1 MRARDGPRYRTG
13 DVMGLVSIFAS
24 LVLLA
29 GQAAATSDGRGGE
42 EAYDARIQ
50 DARASMMADPQAAL
64 DAALAAYQAAGSP
77 QSAAYRERTARAR
90 WLEAESLMRLGRSA
104 EAAVALEYAVEAL
117 GVDAAPSQLRG
128 DIVMSRAR
136 IAMLQ
141 PDFEAALAAFVA
153 ARDMFQLL
161 DSPRGEAMALQGLGG
176 IYTEARQYDEALN
189 FYSRAMDRHRDSSLD
204 LSALNNRAN
213 VYRQLNQFEDA
224 LSDYR
229 AALDVAL
236 ALNSPILNARILSN
250 ISALHV
256 LRGDLEEAD
265 HALERAREQAPDLA
279 DSDWSRT
286 MSGVEAM
293 IASGRG
299 DLLGARA
306 ALEQTFAGLNLDATP
321 QPYLEFH
328 ELAREV
334 FDRLGEPA
342 AALAHFQAF
351 KRLDD
356 QSRDIAASATSA
368 VVAAEYNFAEQ
379 NFQLQQLRAE
389 RLEQDVRTAA
399 IAERAR
405 LTTFSG
411 ILALIVGLL
420 ILAYSRYRVER
431 ARKLALIDAL
441 YRDRDTRLPTSE
453 ALVHQVRQDKEA
465 GRSTYALAIK
475 VHRYGQLQS
484 ALGTVSAAG
493 LLPILSERLWAH
505 YRRDQIGVIAP
516 GTLCLILDGGHGG
529 AVDHQTLNAD
539 IARIKNLLS
548 DAVEVA
554 GIMIDIHLTFGA
566 AANTAGT
573 LSVGDFRHALA
584 AVTKAEQERH
594 LFVIHDPVGQ
604 HASLQNLTILSRLGS
619 SLSSGDIKLH
629 YQPKL
634 NLHTGRFDSAEAL
647 MRWTDPSHGYISP
660 DVYIPLCEETGQIRK
675 LTEWSLKQAL
685 NDQANF
691 RDAGYPIAIAVNIS
705 GALCND
711 RNFVNFAAKIV
722 KQSSGGLIFEVTES
736 AIMHD
741 MEAAL
746 ESFETWRQSG
756 AKISIDDYGTGQ
768 SSLAYLK
775 RIPADELKLDRA
787 FVKDLHTQS
796 RDRLLVKS
804 TIDLAHHLGL
814 KLTTEGIEDE
824 ETLKIVRLLGADHAQ
839 GYGLCR
845 PVQSINLVGFLQ
857 RHDGV
862 VPDSADRKAPHC
874 PELSIV

>member
-161 DSPRGEAMALQGLGG
+161 DSPRSEAMALQGLGW

-573 LSVGDFRHALA
+573 LSVGDFRHALT

>member
-1 MRARDGPRYRTG
+1 
-13 DVMGLVSIFAS
+13 MGLISVFAS

-29 GQAAATSDGRGGE
+29 SQGAITVDDRAAD

-50 DARASMMADPQAAL
+50 EARAAMMADPQAAL
-64 DAALAAYQAAGSP
+64 DAALGAYEAAGSP
-77 QSAAYRERTARAR
+77 QSEAYRERTAQAR
-90 WLEAESLMRLGRSA
+90 WLEAESLMRLGRPV
-104 EAAVALEYAVEAL
+104 EAAAALEYAVDTL
-117 GVDAAPSQLRG
+117 GADAPPSQLRG
-128 DIVMSRAR
+128 DILMSRAR

-141 PDFEAALAAFVA
+141 PDFEASLADLVA
-153 ARDMFQLL
+153 AREMFQVLG
-161 DSPRGEAMALQGLGG
+161 SPRSEAMALQGLGW
-176 IYTEARQYDEALN
+176 IYTDARQYDEALN
-189 FYSRAMDRHRDSSLD
+189 FYSRAMERYRDNSID
-204 LSALNNRAN
+204 LATFNNRAR
-213 VYRQLNQFEDA
+213 VYRELNQFENA

-229 AALDVAL
+229 AALDVAQ
-236 ALNSPILNARILSN
+236 ALDSPILNVRILSN

-256 LRGDLEEAD
+256 LRGELEEAGRT
-265 HALERAREQAPDLA
+265 LQQAREQAPDLA
-279 DSDWSRT
+279 GSDWSRT

-293 IASGRG
+293 IAAGQG
-299 DLLGARA
+299 DLRAARA
-306 ALEQTFAGLNLDATP
+306 ALEQAFAGLSLDATP

-328 ELAREV
+328 ELAADV
-334 FDRLGEPA
+334 FERLGEPV
-342 AALAHFQAF
+342 AALAHLQAF

-356 QSRDIAASATSA
+356 QARDIAASANSA

-405 LTTFSG
+405 LTTFAG

-431 ARKLALIDAL
+431 ARKLALKDAL
-441 YRDRDTRLPTSE
+441 YNDRDTRLPTSE

-484 ALGTVSAAG
+484 ALGTVPAAG

-516 GTLCLILDGGHGG
+516 GTLCVILDGGHGG

-554 GIMIDIHLTFGA
+554 GIVIDIHLTFGA
-566 AANTAGT
+566 AANTEGT

-584 AVTKAEQERH
+584 AATKAEQERR
-594 LFVIHDPVGQ
+594 LFGIHDPVGQ

-647 MRWTDPSHGYISP
+647 MRWTDPSHGYVSP

-711 RNFVNFAAKIV
+711 PNFVNFAAKIA

-741 MEAAL
+741 LEAAL

-787 FVKDLHTQS
+787 FVKDLHTQR

-874 PELSIV
+874 PE

>member
-1 MRARDGPRYRTG
+1 
-13 DVMGLVSIFAS
+13 MGLISVFAS

-29 GQAAATSDGRGGE
+29 SQGAITVDDRAAD
-42 EAYDARIQ
+42 EAYEARIQ

-64 DAALAAYQAAGSP
+64 NAALAAYQAAGSP

-90 WLEAESLMRLGRSA
+90 WLEAESLMRLGRPA

-117 GVDAAPSQLRG
+117 AVDAAPSQLRG
-128 DIVMSRAR
+128 DILMSRAR

-161 DSPRGEAMALQGLGG
+161 DSPRSEAMALQGLGW

-204 LSALNNRAN
+204 LAALNNRAN

-224 LSDYR
+224 LSDYH

-236 ALNSPILNARILSN
+236 ALNSPILNVRILSN

-299 DLLGARA
+299 DLRGARA

-328 ELAREV
+328 ELASEV

-342 AALAHFQAF
+342 AALAHLQAF

-356 QSRDIAASATSA
+356 QARDIAASANSA

-379 NFQLQQLRAE
+379 NFQLQQLRTE

-431 ARKLALIDAL
+431 ARKLALKDAL
-441 YRDRDTRLPTSE
+441 YNDRDTRLPTSE

-484 ALGTVSAAG
+484 ALGTVPAAG

-516 GTLCLILDGGHGG
+516 GTLCVILDGGHGG

-554 GIMIDIHLTFGA
+554 GIVIDIHLTFGA
-566 AANTAGT
+566 AANTEGT

-584 AVTKAEQERH
+584 AATKAEQERR
-594 LFVIHDPVGQ
+594 LFGIHDPVGQ

-647 MRWTDPSHGYISP
+647 MRWNDPSHGYISP

-711 RNFVNFAAKIV
+711 PNFVKFAAKIA

-741 MEAAL
+741 LEAAL

-787 FVKDLHTQS
+787 FVKDLHTQR

-874 PELSIV
+874 PE